1 MLATS
6 TVATGAIGHAGAR
19 TQIHVYNTEQLYD
32 AVNDVNNNTGVEVVL
47 EPAVYMLSA
56 LDPMS
61 IPRPNGGRLELQP
74 DMTLTGHVNHADWAV
89 IDASALP
96 ASSYSMSGAV
106 RTGLGS
112 NRIEW
117 LTVRNAVNGQSGIDT
132 GLGSFAPADVRLA
145 YLIVAGNPRGIDIR
159 NNASHATRSLTVDV
173 AHNEIAFNQISF
185 AQGIRVVNNAS
196 AGSQIQVSM
205 AGNSIHHNGTGL
217 LATSLN
223 CSNAAVFIESSSD
236 HFDANNVGVLLF
248 GANSNSATPA
258 NGNYLSFDTTGSTV
272 RNNVGAIV
280 TGDVGGLVAIGGLS
294 TQAGNASNN
303 VLDVRVRSTPFSGN
317 QTSDISSW
325 GARTNAASPAGTNNH
340 VTITLGGVSRQA
352 VTAAPIASAPAD
364 PGGTNTVT
372 IVR

>member
-1 MLATS
+1 M
-6 TVATGAIGHAGAR
+6 
-19 TQIHVYNTEQLYD
+19 
-32 AVNDVNNNTGVEVVL
+32 
-47 EPAVYMLSA
+47 
-56 LDPMS
+56 
-61 IPRPNGGRLELQP
+61 
-74 DMTLTGHVNHADWAV
+74 
-89 IDASALP
+89 
-96 ASSYSMSGAV
+96 

-132 GLGSFAPADVRLA
+132 GLGSVAPADVRLA
-145 YLIVAGNPRGIDIR
+145 YLIVTGNPRGIDIR
-159 NNASHATRSLTVDV
+159 NNASHATRLLTVDV

-196 AGSQIQVSM
+196 AGFTDPGVHGRQQHSPQR
-205 AGNSIHHNGTGL
+205 HRT

-223 CSNAAVFIESSSD
+223 CSNAAVLIESSSD

-294 TQAGNASNN
+294 TQAGNASNKC
-303 VLDVRVRSTPFSGN
+303 VLDVRVRIHALSGN

-340 VTITLGGVSRQA
+340 VTITLSAR
-352 VTAAPIASAPAD
+352 AA
-364 PGGTNTVT
+364 
-372 IVR
+372 RR